1 MKSKGTLYEQTF
13 FAEALSRNLHVFSP
27 IGDYLPVDCLI
38 MNDAGKVFKV
48 QIKGTENK
56 TQDPQRTGL
65 GRYMI
70 TTATGATKKQS
81 IDPSKVDVLAAY
93 VQKVKAWYIIPIL
106 AIDSALRIS
115 LYPHNPKSKAKHER
129 FLEDWDYFKR

>member
-13 FAEALSRNLHVFSP
+13 FTEALSRNLHVFSP

-93 VQKVKAWYIIPIL
+93 VQKVKTWYIIPIL
-106 AIDSALRIS
+106 SIDSALRIS

>member
-65 GRYMI
+65 GRYMV

-93 VQKVKAWYIIPIL
+93 VQKVKTWYIIPIL
-106 AIDSALRIS
+106 SIDSALRIS

>member
-93 VQKVKAWYIIPIL
+93 VQKVKTWYIIPVL
-106 AIDSALRIS
+106 SIDSALRIS

>member
-93 VQKVKAWYIIPIL
+93 VQKVKTWYIIPIL
-106 AIDSALRIS
+106 SIDSALRIS

>member
-106 AIDSALRIS
+106 SIDSALRIS

>member
-1 MKSKGTLYEQTF
+1 
-13 FAEALSRNLHVFSP
+13 
-27 IGDYLPVDCLI
+27 
-38 MNDAGKVFKV
+38 
-48 QIKGTENK
+48 
-56 TQDPQRTGL
+56 
-65 GRYMI
+65 MI

-93 VQKVKAWYIIPIL
+93 VQKVKTWYIIPIL
-106 AIDSALRIS
+106 SIDSALRIS